1 MAKSP
6 KDQALRIFE
15 PDPDAVYSIEITE
28 RLTQIP
34 RRTIAVYV
42 KHRLI
47 SPMVEQGGGMFFD
60 EEAIRLLRRIEQ
72 LRTSYGVN
80 LPGIKM
86 ILGLLEELEQRQV
99 ELRFRR
105 GKLSEKGLAVAF
117 GPWWFGRPIR
127 ASFLSRQFVHSPQ
140 PRCQRAPNA
149 QGDKTR

>member
-1 MAKSP
+1 MGKSP

-105 GKLSEKGLAVAF
+105 G
-117 GPWWFGRPIR
+117 
-127 ASFLSRQFVHSPQ
+127 
-140 PRCQRAPNA
+140 
-149 QGDKTR
+149 

>member
-1 MAKSP
+1 MGKSP

-47 SPMVEQGGGMFFD
+47 SPMAEQGGGMFFD

-105 GKLSEKGLAVAF
+105 G
-117 GPWWFGRPIR
+117 
-127 ASFLSRQFVHSPQ
+127 
-140 PRCQRAPNA
+140 
-149 QGDKTR
+149 

>member
-1 MAKSP
+1 MGKSP

-72 LRTSYGVN
+72 LRTSYSVN

-105 GKLSEKGLAVAF
+105 G
-117 GPWWFGRPIR
+117 
-127 ASFLSRQFVHSPQ
+127 
-140 PRCQRAPNA
+140 
-149 QGDKTR
+149 

>member
-1 MAKSP
+1 MGKSP

-42 KHRLI
+42 KHRLV

-60 EEAIRLLRRIEQ
+60 EEAIRLLRRIDQ

-86 ILGLLEELEQRQV
+86 IMQLLEELEQRQV

-105 GKLSEKGLAVAF
+105 G
-117 GPWWFGRPIR
+117 
-127 ASFLSRQFVHSPQ
+127 
-140 PRCQRAPNA
+140 
-149 QGDKTR
+149 

>member
-1 MAKSP
+1 MGKSP

-42 KHRLI
+42 KHRLV

-105 GKLSEKGLAVAF
+105 G
-117 GPWWFGRPIR
+117 
-127 ASFLSRQFVHSPQ
+127 
-140 PRCQRAPNA
+140 
-149 QGDKTR
+149 

>member
-42 KHRLI
+42 KHRLV
-47 SPMVEQGGGMFFD
+47 SPMVEPGGGMFFD

-80 LPGIKM
+80 LPTNKKIRQ
-86 ILGLLEELEQRQV
+86 LLEVPESRRGAV
-99 ELRFRR
+99 RFRR
-105 GKLSEKGLAVAF
+105 GRF
-117 GPWWFGRPIR
+117 CR
-127 ASFLSRQFVHSPQ
+127 
-140 PRCQRAPNA
+140 
-149 QGDKTR
+149 

>member
-1 MAKSP
+1 MGKSP
-6 KDQALRIFE
+6 NDQALRIFE

-42 KHRLI
+42 KHRLV

-86 ILGLLEELEQRQV
+86 IMQLLEELEQRQV

-105 GKLSEKGLAVAF
+105 G
-117 GPWWFGRPIR
+117 
-127 ASFLSRQFVHSPQ
+127 
-140 PRCQRAPNA
+140 
-149 QGDKTR
+149 

>member
-1 MAKSP
+1 MGKSA

-42 KHRLI
+42 KHRLV

-60 EEAIRLLRRIEQ
+60 EEAIRLLRQIEQ

-86 ILGLLEELEQRQV
+86 IMQLLEELEQRQV

-105 GKLSEKGLAVAF
+105 G
-117 GPWWFGRPIR
+117 
-127 ASFLSRQFVHSPQ
+127 
-140 PRCQRAPNA
+140 
-149 QGDKTR
+149 

>member
-6 KDQALRIFE
+6 RNQALQIFE

-34 RRTIAVYV
+34 RRTIAIYV

-47 SPMVEQGGGMFFD
+47 SPVVEQGGGMFFD
-60 EEAIRLLRRIEQ
+60 EEAIRMLRRIEQ
-72 LRTSYGVN
+72 LRTGYGVN

-86 ILGLLEELEQRQV
+86 IVQLLDELEQRQM

-105 GKLSEKGLAVAF
+105 G
-117 GPWWFGRPIR
+117 
-127 ASFLSRQFVHSPQ
+127 
-140 PRCQRAPNA
+140 
-149 QGDKTR
+149 

>member
-1 MAKSP
+1 MGKSP

-42 KHRLI
+42 KHRLV
-47 SPMVEQGGGMFFD
+47 SPMVEQGGGMLFD
-60 EEAIRLLRRIEQ
+60 EEAIRLLRQIEQ

-86 ILGLLEELEQRQV
+86 IMQLLEELEQRQV

-105 GKLSEKGLAVAF
+105 G
-117 GPWWFGRPIR
+117 
-127 ASFLSRQFVHSPQ
+127 
-140 PRCQRAPNA
+140 
-149 QGDKTR
+149 